1 MAKRDAV
8 VKDPNAPTQLSSPF
22 VHASVTD
29 PAARRVAD
37 AMTRNRHPLSR
48 QAIPKYTAPRA
59 GGPTPPIPNLEAPAG
74 DGMTMADQAVVQR
87 AAGQMTGGQV
97 APTQGGIF
105 TQSPAMQAAASFA
118 PPQTKSRPPQLYPSD
133 LLPAEAQQDPM
144 FRQGQGSMVAVSQPE
159 LAFKYGVIRGTGANR
174 RHVPPQELNQ
184 ATKGLRAESLQDLE
198 RLGALSRG
206 QSATTEAED
215 RAAEQ
220 ASVQSSAGA
229 AGRFGNSPKDGPQTS
244 DKARVAEVMKKM
256 GVEDDLDFATL
267 RDMMMK
273 DIINND
279 EQRAII
285 EERCAKMEVDD
296 LIMHGYVRQKVPILP
311 GKFEPTFQ
319 SIASSDDLAIKKLIM
334 LESKGLEINERYLLD
349 KFSVMTVALGLYAI
363 NDNKVP
369 GHLDANGKFDEE
381 AFWKKY
387 EFLARNSFHMI
398 GTLGVNFFWFDVR
411 VRKLFVAERLGNG

>member
-8 VKDPNAPTQLSSPF
+8 VKDPNAPTQLSPPF

-37 AMTRNRHPLSR
+37 AMIRNRHPLSR
-48 QAIPKYTAPRA
+48 QAIPKYTTQRA

-74 DGMTMADQAVVQR
+74 DGMTMADQAIAQR
-87 AAGQMTGGQV
+87 AAATQATG
-97 APTQGGIF
+97 APPQGGIF
-105 TQSPAMQAAASFA
+105 TQSPALQAAAAF
-118 PPQTKSRPPQLYPSD
+118 PPPASKARPAQIYPSD
-133 LLPAEAQQDPM
+133 LLPAEAQNDPL
-144 FRQGQGSMVAVSQPE
+144 FRPGQGSMFAASQPE
-159 LAFKYGVIRGTGANR
+159 LALKYGVIRGSGTNR
-174 RHVPPQELNQ
+174 RHVPPQELHQ
-184 ATKGLRAESLQDLE
+184 ATKGLRPESLQDLE
-198 RLGALSRG
+198 RLGALARG

-215 RAAEQ
+215 RAAEE

-229 AGRFGNSPKDGPQTS
+229 AGRFGNAPKDGPQTA
-244 DKARVAEVMKKM
+244 DKTRVAEALKKM

-285 EERCAKMEVDD
+285 EERCPKMEVDD

-311 GKFEPTFQ
+311 GKFEPTFL

-369 GHLDANGKFDEE
+369 SHLDANGKFNEE
-381 AFWKKY
+381 AFWKKFD
-387 EFLARNSFHMI
+387 FLARNSFHMI

>member
-1 MAKRDAV
+1 
-8 VKDPNAPTQLSSPF
+8 
-22 VHASVTD
+22 
-29 PAARRVAD
+29 
-37 AMTRNRHPLSR
+37 
-48 QAIPKYTAPRA
+48 
-59 GGPTPPIPNLEAPAG
+59 
-74 DGMTMADQAVVQR
+74 MADQAVVQR
-87 AAGQMTGGQV
+87 AAVPGVSGQV
-97 APTQGGIF
+97 APPQGGIF

-118 PPQTKSRPPQLYPSD
+118 PPQTKNRPPQIYPTD

-159 LAFKYGVIRGTGANR
+159 LALKYGVIRGTGANR

-184 ATKGLRAESLQDLE
+184 ATKGLRSESLQDLE
-198 RLGALSRG
+198 RLGALARG

-229 AGRFGNSPKDGPQTS
+229 AGRLGNAPKDGPQTS
-244 DKARVAEVMKKM
+244 DKTRVAEALKRM

-285 EERCAKMEVDD
+285 EERCPKMEVDD

-349 KFSVMTVALGLYAI
+349 KFSVMTVVLGLYAI

-369 GHLDANGKFDEE
+369 SHLDSNGKFDEE
-381 AFWKKY
+381 AFWKKFD
-387 EFLARNSFHMI
+387 FLARNSFHMI
-398 GTLGVNFFWFDVR
+398 GALGVNFFWFDVR